1 MSNRQVEIRRLQ
13 KELVK
18 ALETGGDKV
27 PILKK
32 MADVRAASAMED
44 DQAEAQKIADARQAL
59 RNKAEA
65 VKANVERQ
73 ATAIDQFLAY
83 RDKTL
88 PQLEALIEPVQEL
101 ARMGRASWEDKQ
113 GEPGE
118 CYIYPDP
125 SPFQGAIR
133 GIPKELLPDDFKCP
147 TLEMTI
153 PSERSFGKAKE
164 ALYYFEACIG
174 ILSNFRKG
182 FMTPSTAATDDSL
195 LLDNEPEN
203 ETGNC
208 IVCSHAEVKTI
219 DNLLR
224 QGRHLRDIESEFS
237 VSRSS
242 LSRHKGKCL
251 KPGVIK
257 VERESPTESSNS
269 TFFKR

>member
-1 MSNRQVEIRRLQ
+1 MATITELQ
-13 KELVK
+13 KKVVT
-18 ALETGGDKV
+18 ALETGKDPA
-27 PILKK
+27 PILKEL
-32 MADVRAASAMED
+32 ADVRASIAMEAD
-44 DQAEAQKIADARQAL
+44 REEAQKIADRRNALRKRAEGVIATVARQS
-59 RNKAEA
+59 
-65 VKANVERQ
+65 
-73 ATAIDQFLAY
+73 TAIDEFLAY

-113 GEPGE
+113 GKPGE

-257 VERESPTESSNS
+257 VERESPTVSSNQ